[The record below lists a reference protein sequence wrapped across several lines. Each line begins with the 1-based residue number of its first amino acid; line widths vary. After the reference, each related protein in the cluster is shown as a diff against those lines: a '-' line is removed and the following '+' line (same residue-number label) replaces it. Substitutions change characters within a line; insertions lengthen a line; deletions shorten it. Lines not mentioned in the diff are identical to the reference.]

1 MHNKFRRKGIYGFFI
16 IIEFNHAVCNDF
28 SWICFQKC
36 PVSDMKSGNG
46 YSTPTSRKSQAH
58 WNYAQSIAPDIFIS
72 LGKILGIIEIIFS
85 VVMFLF
91 HVSSDITLVIGSC
104 VGVGFLLFA
113 FYKTDS
119 EIEKFM
125 NTYFAKS

>member
-1 MHNKFRRKGIYGFFI
+1 M
-16 IIEFNHAVCNDF
+16 DF
-28 SWICFQKC
+28 LLLLNLIMPFVMILVGYVFKKC

-104 VGVGFLLFA
+104 VGVVFLLFA

>member
-1 MHNKFRRKGIYGFFI
+1 MTGVQTC
-16 IIEFNHAVCNDF
+16 AL
-28 SWICFQKC
+28 
-36 PVSDMKSGNG
+36 P
-46 YSTPTSRKSQAH
+46 
-58 WNYAQSIAPDIFIS
+58 
-72 LGKILGIIEIIFS
+72 ILIEIIFS

-104 VGVGFLLFA
+104 VGVVFLLFA